1 MSQHRILKMLRIWDF
16 FDWINIDS
24 MAKKKEKLTQ
34 FPTDKFAYIW
44 LNVNYL
50 YKKVTTQIA
59 KLKQQLNT

>member
-1 MSQHRILKMLRIWDF
+1 MLRIWDF
-16 FDWINIDS
+16 FDWLYIDG
-24 MAKKKEKLTQ
+24 AEKLTQ

>member
-1 MSQHRILKMLRIWDF
+1 MLRIWDF
-16 FDWINIDS
+16 FDWLNIDS
-24 MAKKKEKLTQ
+24 MAEKLTQ

>member
-16 FDWINIDS
+16 FDWLNIDS
-24 MAKKKEKLTQ
+24 MAEKLTQ